1 MAALALIL
9 GNNFLLSPGSE
20 RKRIAPHFQGLGEP
34 DACVIARRPLPYV
47 AVQDCDGT
55 TTRSDASM
63 LTENDIR
70 AAARLLISQRG
81 ECAPSHA
88 AIRAAQLMQEG
99 NAMGG
104 AEWLRVQAVAETLL
118 RANTKSLGWGSRNE
132 SALVP

>member
-1 MAALALIL
+1 
-9 GNNFLLSPGSE
+9 
-20 RKRIAPHFQGLGEP
+20 
-34 DACVIARRPLPYV
+34 
-47 AVQDCDGT
+47 
-55 TTRSDASM
+55 M

-70 AAARLLISQRG
+70 AAAKLLISQRG

-118 RANTKSLGWGSRNE
+118 KADTRPVGWAPQRQ
-132 SALVP
+132 SALIP

>member
-1 MAALALIL
+1 
-9 GNNFLLSPGSE
+9 
-20 RKRIAPHFQGLGEP
+20 
-34 DACVIARRPLPYV
+34 
-47 AVQDCDGT
+47 
-55 TTRSDASM
+55 M

-118 RANTKSLGWGSRNE
+118 RADTKSLGWGSRNE